1 MNKWMTGCVVG
12 LSLLAGS
19 VLGQDLAAR
28 KATAEEL
35 LVVMKTPEMIG
46 KTFESMKQMIPNQVK
61 QMAGSMGDTN
71 VPTEVNAQI
80 QKMMDLMSEEFS
92 WAKMKADFIAL
103 YAETFTAAEMKD
115 MITFYKS
122 PAGQAFIN
130 KQPELMKRSMEVSQ
144 KIMMRV
150 MPKIKAMADEIKP
163 RDGKGPSASDADGV
177 NASSPALP
185 TNPGGEKDMTAGPP
199 KDRGVEKHTSV
210 AAPTNPGGEKDMTP
224 GPPKDP
230 GRAKDMKPATTTDPG
245 DTKATK

>member
-46 KTFESMKQMIPNQVK
+46 KTFESMKQMIPSQVK

-71 VPTEVNAQI
+71 VPAEVNAQI

-92 WAKMKADFIAL
+92 WAKMKDDFIAL
-103 YAETFTAAEMKD
+103 YGETFTDAEMKD

-150 MPKIKAMADEIKP
+150 MPKIKAMAEEIAPQAAK
-163 RDGKGPSASDADGV
+163 R
-177 NASSPALP
+177 SPAS
-185 TNPGGEKDMTAGPP
+185 GPRAQ
-199 KDRGVEKHTSV
+199 KAV
-210 AAPTNPGGEKDMTP
+210 
-224 GPPKDP
+224 DP
-230 GRAKDMKPATTTDPG
+230 AFAPAT
-245 DTKATK
+245 K